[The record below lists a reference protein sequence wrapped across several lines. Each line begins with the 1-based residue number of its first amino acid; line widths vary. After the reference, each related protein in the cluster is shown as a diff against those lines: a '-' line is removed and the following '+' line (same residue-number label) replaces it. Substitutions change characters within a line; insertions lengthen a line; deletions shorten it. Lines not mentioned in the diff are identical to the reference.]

1 MSTSSRVDDLR
12 NQLMAHQYA
21 TSAGEFV
28 RYRSDPEDDALAGI
42 VRSVT
47 GEGAERCEEFRQSLG
62 EEETTTL
69 RLFAMRRT
77 LQGRRNASLSLLS
90 DAMDAYALLPTS
102 EDVPWDSWFKGTLF
116 VARSLGLNIETLG
129 ERFTEVA
136 SPRAIE
142 RSDVAMEAMSRVDA
156 LAQCQ
161 LIEVTTT
168 YGTGFIELL
177 VFSLTAK
184 SGWMGTRRLAVNEI
198 EFQPTTNLAQVAASF
213 ADALDASGTLIADS
227 IGQDQLAATTFSLTV
242 PGSYIPTAGCLSF
255 NAEGVDGEPSFSVFV
270 AELPENADVA
280 SLAAAATDLGGQAAI
295 YDSSRLIVM
304 SVQPSFD
311 DEIGADEG
319 VETDV
324 DFHGYERLALTAL
337 TEPTNSRWPTS

>member
-1 MSTSSRVDDLR
+1 
-12 NQLMAHQYA
+12 
-21 TSAGEFV
+21 
-28 RYRSDPEDDALAGI
+28 
-42 VRSVT
+42 
-47 GEGAERCEEFRQSLG
+47 
-62 EEETTTL
+62 
-69 RLFAMRRT
+69 MRRT

-90 DAMDAYALLPTS
+90 DAMGAYALLPTP

-129 ERFTEVA
+129 DQFAELAGPGAV
-136 SPRAIE
+136 E

-184 SGWMGTRRLAVNEI
+184 AGWMGTRRLAVNEI
-198 EFQPTTNLAQVAASF
+198 EFQPTTNLAQVAVSF
-213 ADALDASGTLIADS
+213 ADALDASGQLVADP

-242 PGSYIPTAGCLSF
+242 PGSYIPTMGCLSF
-255 NAEGVDGEPSFSVFV
+255 NAEGVNGNPSFSVLI
-270 AELPENADVA
+270 AELPADADIA
-280 SLAAAATDLGGQAAI
+280 SLAAAATSIEGQAAI

-304 SVQPSFD
+304 SVQPNFD
-311 DEIGADEG
+311 DDIDADDDA
-319 VETDV
+319 ETDV
-324 DFHGYERLALTAL
+324 DFQDYERLALSAL
-337 TEPTNSRWPTS
+337 TETANSRWQAS

>member
-1 MSTSSRVDDLR
+1 MSTSSRASEFRD
-12 NQLMAHQYA
+12 QLSAHEYA
-21 TSAGEFV
+21 MNAGEFI
-28 RYRSDPEDDALAGI
+28 RFRADPNDDAIAGI
-42 VRSVT
+42 VRSMSSD
-47 GEGAERCEEFRQSLG
+47 GAELAEEFRRSLS
-62 EEETTTL
+62 EEETATL

-90 DAMDAYALLPTS
+90 DAMDGYALLPTPAN
-102 EDVPWDSWFKGTLF
+102 VPWDSWFKGTLF

-129 ERFTEVA
+129 ERFAEVA
-136 SPRAIE
+136 SPSAIE
-142 RSDVAMEAMSRVDA
+142 RSDVAVEAMSRVDA

-198 EFQPTTNLAQVAASF
+198 EYEPTTNLAQVAASF
-213 ADALDASGTLIADS
+213 ADALDASGKLLADP
-227 IGQDQLAATTFSLTV
+227 IGQDQLAATTFALAV
-242 PGSYIPTAGCLSF
+242 PGSYIPTTGCLSF
-255 NAEGVDGEPSFSVFV
+255 NAEGVDGDPSFSVFI
-270 AELPENADVA
+270 AELPEDTDIA
-280 SLAAAATDLGGQAAI
+280 SLAAAATDLEGQAAI

-311 DEIGADEG
+311 GDFAVDDDA
-319 VETDV
+319 DV
-324 DFHGYERLALTAL
+324 DFLDYERLALTAL
-337 TEPTNSRWPTS
+337 RETTNSRWQTP